1 MLLVTAGIL
10 RNGERILI
18 CQRRAGTRFALKWE
32 LPGGTVE
39 PGESPEACLKRELA
53 EELGI
58 EAEIGAQAFA
68 AEHHYPNGFAVRV
81 LFFRVTHFDGIPAN
95 RVFEQLAWVRP
106 EELPGYDF
114 LEADRELIA
123 KLARGEV
130 V

>member
-18 CQRRAGTRFALKWE
+18 CQRRAGTQFALKWE

-39 PGESPEACLKRELA
+39 PDESPETCLKRELA

-58 EAEIGAQAFA
+58 DAEIGACVYAT
-68 AEHHYPNGFAVRV
+68 EHSYPNGVAVRL
-81 LFFRVTHFDGIPAN
+81 LFFHVPRFEGAPAN
-95 RVFEQLAWVRP
+95 KVFEQVAWVRP

-123 KLARGEV
+123 KLACGEV
-130 V
+130 A